1 MITIYNPDGTTLL
14 EIEVDDDSY
23 GYKQIMG
30 KDAVTVNFSRASY
43 LNIPTGSYIEFND
56 TEYTLLSPSSIII
69 NHRRDYK
76 YTLIFESAGAYLNT
90 FRVIN
95 PVDGRLK
102 FPLTATAQ
110 EHLNLLVAN
119 LNLRD
124 SGWEGTAIDTTQKPI
139 SYNLS
144 TGLDILNSIAST
156 FETECEIIGKHI
168 YIGKVE
174 HNKSNPI
181 SLSYGSGNGFLG
193 KISRMN
199 HNENDILA
207 KVYIQGGER
216 NIVKADYGATTLHL
230 PKSKSFY
237 FDGKY
242 FQGET
247 GYGQEGRVGVAME
260 TDDDGYSVALQT
272 SNGGVEGSLDLSEIY
287 PHRNGRLTGVL
298 FWDTQTREY
307 VEYSTDWTEE
317 DWKHIQV
324 DVVDSQIPSTLDYD
338 ACQIEGQK
346 MVIHFDSGQLS
357 GKDFD
362 IQKYYHDAIL
372 KDDEVVK
379 PGRRFEL
386 VKADYD
392 GYEMPGRSY
401 VPVAGNGTTTGD
413 QYGIFN
419 CSLPQAYVSDD
430 TNFGGAEYEALRE
443 AAKFLY
449 ENMTEKFSYKGELD
463 SGYSARNWE
472 NISSRIVLGGF
483 VSFTDEAVQTSPFL
497 VRIFGIKTYLNRPH
511 CPVIELSNDSARPG
525 MKSTIKT
532 IANESV
538 ALEEKQKQGENY
550 TRRSFR
556 DAKETAEMLIKAAL
570 DGFEPA
576 ISPIAIQTMQMLVGD
591 EALQFRYWT
600 SRQMTTPV
608 SNPVSYDAET
618 KILAVDDCVLQ
629 HCTLGISD
637 IKPLSGRA
645 ASEFKMWDMYE
656 FSSDLSASDPSQA
669 FYLYARCQR
678 VDDTSEALGEYLL
691 SPSPIGMTE
700 DYRYEASVISE
711 EGDFYYFLV
720 GILNS
725 ERDNSRS
732 FAPMYGFTEVLPG
745 QITTDVVRSSSGQ
758 SYFDLASNRF
768 RVGDNTNSLSWN
780 ENANGRL
787 LVKGGIVQSPS
798 GDNFPVPCNRGDW
811 ATGSKA
817 YYGDLFFY
825 EGQGWLCIAQTAVDE
840 AHAVTT
846 APVAGANWQLYS
858 KKGGDGQAGT
868 SPYSLDLSN
877 GNMSVNADASG
888 VIYPD
893 GYRPSCTAKLYYGSS
908 PATGVTYSISVPS
921 GTTGISINSTTGV
934 ITLASGLS
942 FSGDAIEVTV
952 TAKIANDTKSTAI
965 LNITKAK
972 AGINGTNGTT
982 PHIGSNGNWWIG
994 TTDTGIK
1001 AEGVTPEIGENGH
1014 WWIGGT
1020 DTGKIAVPSN
1030 GVGISSVTEHYAIH
1044 TSGTTAPTTGWGT
1057 TFVAPTATKPFLWN
1071 YETINY
1077 TDGSTQDT
1085 LKVVVGNY
1093 AEDGTD
1099 GKGIASIV
1107 EHYAISASNTTA
1119 PTSWSDTF
1127 VAPTAE
1133 KPYVWN
1139 YETIN
1144 YTTGNPTNTTP
1155 AIIGVR
1161 GKDAHEPRI
1170 SSTTGNW
1177 EFWSEAQGGYVD
1189 SGHSAAG
1196 DDGHSPYIGANGNWR
1211 EWNGTEYVDTGIK
1224 AEGVDGDDAVS
1235 YEIRVSAD
1243 QITVDKD
1250 GSPSPSSISA
1260 TAWKIVG
1267 AQNPV
1272 SATDVTIKLCYIK
1285 RSDGTRTTV
1294 TTASSVNITSSII
1307 STYSHV
1313 VFGIYKNNVLWGGEE
1328 ETIPIL
1334 RDGQN
1339 GGRGPTLRGPVDLT
1353 TPLSQSRQFLSG
1365 AEGEGFIDLC
1375 VRNEGNSAVYYVC
1388 TTSYSGT
1395 SFVAANWSDGSAY
1408 KLVATE
1414 VLFAVQTLIKNGI
1427 IEHLQTRSSGER
1439 IESMDNWLKMF
1450 DSGNT
1455 QRALITGEE
1464 INVAQP
1470 STFASYHSIGEVIG
1484 GTMHTYTGSG
1494 QHGGE
1499 YSDTKTL
1506 INNLPAQDG
1515 MTVRIPTITAK
1526 CRLNDSGTGP
1536 TSYIEN
1542 FTVRLKKGN
1551 TVLRQWTTSGEGKTI
1566 RGGDIVDFELDG
1578 GSYILAS
1585 GEGGILSLEISAT
1598 WTEFVTGPAG
1608 LIFSVSIDDFGISA
1622 IDTTDGRQVQIG
1634 SNGMKV
1640 NNGGG
1645 FCSSFGTNNGSTTI
1659 TFQGLDA
1666 EGRVVGIKID
1676 ASGVWYSQG
1685 NKWVAMGEDGGGG
1698 GGSSSVVWEQ
1708 LSPETGSHIANIYIN
1723 GNKTEVYAP
1732 SGSSGSYLPLS
1743 GGTMTGDISMG
1754 TNKVNLGL
1762 YGSIY
1767 GSGND
1772 VHIDARSGS
1781 GQIITNRYFYD
1792 ASDERLKDIIKS
1804 VDFSIDDLRSIP
1816 KVLFVWKDDETKRE
1830 QIGTIA
1836 QGLKD
1841 RFPQLVTIDKNG
1853 MYAVNYDALG
1863 VLALRGI
1870 DLLAEENR
1878 RLEERLRKIE
1888 EKLGL

>member
-419 CSLPQAYVSDD
+419 CSLPQVYVSDD

-1250 GSPSPSSISA
+1250 GNPSPSSISA

-1267 AQNPV
+1267 AQDPV

-1285 RSDGTRTTV
+1285 RSDGTRTTA
-1294 TTASSVNITSSII
+1294 TIASSVNITSSII
-1307 STYSHV
+1307 NTYSHV
-1313 VFGIYKNNVLWGGEE
+1313 VFGIYKNNALWGGEE
-1328 ETIPIL
+1328 ETIPII
-1334 RDGQN
+1334 RDGQDGQN

-1353 TPLSQSRQFLSG
+1353 NPLSESRWFYSG
-1365 AEGEGFIDLC
+1365 KNGEAFQDLC
-1375 VRNEGNSAVYYVC
+1375 VRKEGNSVVWYAC
-1388 TTSYSGT
+1388 ETSYQGN
-1395 SFVAANWSDGSAY
+1395 SFDSTKWSDGSAY
-1408 KLVATE
+1408 RFVATE
-1414 VLFAVQTLIKNGI
+1414 ILFAVQTLIKNGI
-1427 IEHLQTRSSGER
+1427 IEHLLTANSGAR
-1439 IESMDNWLKMF
+1439 IEAWEDWLKMF
-1450 DSGNT
+1450 DTSNNEKL
-1455 QRALITGEE
+1455 LITGEDIELAPPTITTAINEKE
-1464 INVAQP
+1464 ISDGSWHSGSGTRTNTETTILTFSKDSAHSIITVGQIDIDFNIEFSGYDLDGQIMATAVVNLYRG
-1470 STFASYHSIGEVIG
+1470 STLIGEVGVASGEKASGSNHILLSVN
-1484 GTMHTYTGSG
+1484 TYQFSN
-1494 QHGGE
+1494 
-1499 YSDTKTL
+1499 
-1506 INNLPAQDG
+1506 I
-1515 MTVRIPTITAK
+1515 
-1526 CRLNDSGTGP
+1526 
-1536 TSYIEN
+1536 
-1542 FTVRLKKGN
+1542 
-1551 TVLRQWTTSGEGKTI
+1551 TTSGTYYLKVQTS
-1566 RGGDIVDFELDG
+1566 FQW
-1578 GSYILAS
+1578 GSLSS
-1585 GEGGILSLEISAT
+1585 GSSFKGTFNVKKSALYLSKNI
-1598 WTEFVTGPAG
+1598 PALTSIG
-1608 LIFSVSIDDFGISA
+1608 ANGVSI
-1622 IDTTDGRQVQIG
+1622 
-1634 SNGMKV
+1634 SNG
-1640 NNGGG
+1640 NG
-1645 FCSSFGTNNGSTTI
+1645 FISSFGVIDGI
-1659 TFQGLDA
+1659 QQVVFQGRKSD
-1666 EGRVVGIKID
+1666 GRAVGILINP
-1676 ASGVWYSQG
+1676 SGVFFNQG
-1685 NKWVAMGEDGGGG
+1685 NGWELVGTGGSGGG
-1698 GGSSSVVWEQ
+1698 GGSTVSWNQIIQSGTQ
-1708 LSPETGSHIANIYIN
+1708 IASITID
-1723 GNKTEVYAP
+1723 GMTVPVYAP
-1732 SGSSGSYLPLS
+1732 SGTSGNYLPTS

-1754 TNKVNLGL
+1754 ANKVNLGS

-1804 VDFSIDDLRSIP
+1804 IDFSIDDLRSIP
-1816 KVLFVWKDDETKRE
+1816 KVLFAWKDDETKRE

-1836 QGLKD
+1836 QGLKYK
-1841 RFPQLVTIDKNG
+1841 FPQLVTIDKNG

-1863 VLALRGI
+1863 VLALHGI